1 MEASTTDEATQDY
14 FEGGSGEEI
23 TLAENEAAWRRL
35 RFRPRVLTDVGSV
48 STTTTLLGAEL
59 ATPIL
64 VGPTAL
70 HGLAH
75 PEGEPATARG
85 TAAAGS
91 LFVLS
96 TRSSVPL
103 EQVAA
108 ATRAPWW
115 FQLYVMR
122 DRALTGQLA
131 ERAAAAGA
139 RALVLTGD
147 TPRVGEKRRSTAS
160 IGVLER
166 HRRAMQAQSG
176 RALSTRDVE
185 QDPAVDAGMIGR
197 LRSDTGLPVLVKGVL
212 RADDAQ
218 RVLDAGAAG
227 IIVSNHGGR
236 QLDRA
241 VSTAVAL
248 PEVVDA
254 VPSWVPVLVD
264 GGIRTGLDVLA
275 ALALGARGVLLGRPA
290 VRSLADGGADG
301 VRTLLDEVRRE
312 LEHAMALAGA
322 ASLEGIS
329 RDLLVG

>member
-1 MEASTTDEATQDY
+1 
-14 FEGGSGEEI
+14 
-23 TLAENEAAWRRL
+23 
-35 RFRPRVLTDVGSV
+35 
-48 STTTTLLGAEL
+48 
-59 ATPIL
+59 
-64 VGPTAL
+64 
-70 HGLAH
+70 
-75 PEGEPATARG
+75 
-85 TAAAGS
+85 
-91 LFVLS
+91 
-96 TRSSVPL
+96 
-103 EQVAA
+103 
-108 ATRAPWW
+108 
-115 FQLYVMR
+115 
-122 DRALTGQLA
+122 
-131 ERAAAAGA
+131 
-139 RALVLTGD
+139 
-147 TPRVGEKRRSTAS
+147 
-160 IGVLER
+160 
-166 HRRAMQAQSG
+166 MQAQSG

-275 ALALGARGVLLGRPA
+275 ALALGARAVLLGRPA

-322 ASLEGIS
+322 ASLERIS